1 MRSAHW
7 LSRLRGRSRA
17 SRAEP
22 HRHNPLRQ
30 RLWLERLEDRTLPSI
45 VNLGPLQFN
54 GPFVQAGGS
63 GEYSAN
69 GETELGL
76 KPTQSEPFKALL
88 AFNGLVTIP
97 SPTDP
102 NQSGFTAEGKLS
114 LFILDKTSTGNQ
126 TVIWDNTDGQIFT
139 VAALTGVGQQ
149 LAPNTGTV
157 AQDFKVAQVPF
168 QVDTVR
174 LDMNGDTTAKA
185 RVGLQGD
192 LDFTSLGLTGLTA
205 GVSGVNYALVD
216 ENGATLTGVNAS
228 ISSSFAFAGVS
239 FKGSLGMTYAP
250 TGNVFGMTG
259 SVTITTPDNGLKNF
273 QITLNQLTVTGG
285 DVTALHAT
293 LNGTIQGNAIWG
305 MQINPKNLTF
315 DFDFT
320 NHHFLM
326 FGGLSVAVAGDPGA
340 PSESITATMG
350 TQADPGLVTD
360 LSGHVIDVN
369 MSLSGSFSLFGLK
382 LQIPA
387 ANPVTLVYHADES
400 DYLISGT
407 ISAPALFNATV
418 GLGTAAQPGL
428 VIHDGRFSVN
438 AFSLGL
444 SDVPL
449 GGFKLRQLIVA
460 YSQTAEKTTFA
471 MTVAVEFPQHWEVT
485 GRIIFVNNAI
495 SEIALKYEATGDS
508 SRIPIGDTG
517 LYLTEMDATVQ
528 NLDNIQNV
536 VVSGHLE
543 VEYGRTVTIFGSKCS
558 FFRAEGGFTVD
569 ADHLM
574 LEATVWLGAKKD
586 GSSTTGVLGSGHGE
600 LNLDWNDQKYLLTL
614 HASLCGGVYTF
625 DGTFY
630 MNGAY
635 QVWVSAS
642 ASVNVPSSIPLIGGE
657 HLGSMDFR
665 LAYDPND
672 SSTQYVAAW
681 VTINLLFTHVSVG
694 LEYKFDKNSVIPI
707 GNSTINAISGNPFE
721 QNQVTTYSE
730 SFDVP
735 AGATSAV
742 FSVNFPANSGSQTV
756 TITPP
761 GGTEIEEENFNTS
774 NGISLLSSLN
784 TATSY
789 NVSIVNPSNKTDP
802 PSVPLPAGHYVMKLK
817 STNFKFPDP
826 TVPIASILNDGNG
839 NTKITFGS
847 RPDGLQVGNT
857 IAVSGS
863 TFTTGGAA
871 DAYNIDQVIT
881 SISPDGMSIVTDQQ
895 YVGQAFGGT
904 AEGWQQPEFSAS
916 FNYLP
921 PSITLASLPA
931 IISSP
936 VLNVPLSGVV
946 DSAFS
951 TTTTVN
957 LYLDTT
963 NAGYN
968 GVLLQG
974 KVPLTFTK
982 DGNGKPTGQ
991 YQATAQ
997 GDLSNLPAGTY
1008 YIYAVINDGT
1018 NTPVYSLYSSGF
1030 VPQHAV
1036 DGTVMNQLS
1045 EPQAGWRVFADLHGD
1060 GKLEPDDPV
1069 SQPSTSTGEFHLSSN
1084 QPLPVNS
1091 PFKLV
1096 LVNPYPTNFDFGAD
1110 GGVESVTYNGSTPAT
1125 VNFSV
1130 NEKSTIRG
1138 NVFADL
1144 SRDGQRVGQP
1154 LLFDFGTPASPVAPG
1169 YTQVTATTT
1178 YTAARGFGWT
1188 SGKIDDLNRGT
1199 GDPLTQDANYTTDGT
1214 FAVDLPAGTYNV
1226 TLTLGDTGPYLHDD
1240 VGIFLQGAQVDTVT
1254 TAASQLVNRTY
1265 ANIVV
1270 SNGQLMLHLRDLG
1283 GSDVYAVIEGMQIV
1297 RAGDPPLAGWT
1308 VRLLDT
1314 SGATVATTATRSDGT
1329 YSFSQLAPGTYQVV
1343 LSLWNGAAASYDFDT
1358 VTGTAV
1364 PDTANAPNVHDGT
1377 LVNGAAVGTAAAF
1390 GIDPPPVSSASN
1402 DILHLDGSNQFVD
1415 VMHSSNLEPGTGAFS
1430 VAGWVRFDN
1439 VRSIQTI
1446 AGSLD
1451 SAAGGGWAFELVPH
1465 STGIAAQQTFAAGT
1479 YPGPV
1484 AVADLNG
1491 DGKPDL
1497 IIASTT
1503 YGYLS
1508 VLANTTAPGA
1518 TIASFAAPQTIS
1530 LRSAPQAVAVG
1541 DFNGDG
1547 KPDLAVLGSDGNV
1560 WVYLNTTAPGARTV
1574 SLAPPVSFAAGS
1586 NPTSLAVGDFNGD
1599 GKPDLAIANGVTG
1612 ASLSVLLNT
1621 TAPGALVPSF
1631 TNRVSFAAGSYPA
1644 AIVVGDFNGDG
1655 KPDLAVANSISNGT
1669 VSVLLN
1675 TTAPGALVPSFTN
1688 SVSFA
1693 VGSYPQSV
1701 AVGDFNGDGKPDLA
1715 VVNPSAKTVSVL
1727 VNTTARGAML
1737 PTFAPSV
1744 SFAAGSSPQRLA
1756 VGDFNNDGKPDI
1768 AVVNFGANYNS
1779 SGTVAMFLNTTA
1791 PGATVPSFTPSTTF
1805 ATGAN
1810 PSYLATGDFNADGAP
1825 DLVTSNYY
1833 SNNVSVMLSAVDGA
1847 SLRVTL
1853 AENPSEGTGLLLVQD
1868 STTVLKS
1875 NTWYHVAF
1883 TYDPAADDNGDG
1895 SHVGTVK
1902 LYMDG
1907 ALVATATGLGSLPD
1921 FPDLAS
1927 ASGVSFNVGNA
1938 GGDAAQAPFGGYL
1951 DAISVWDSALTPLQV
1966 ETLAGGAT
1974 SPSYQFGLLPVS
1986 GTYTATINDKYQL
1999 VEHQDFGVFQNQ
2011 AVAGTIRGNSLNS
2024 SGLLNPNA
2032 QPLAGWTVTARDEN
2046 GNVVATTVSEADGR
2060 YLFPSLPTGTYKIAE
2075 TVSAGWKQTS
2085 PLAPVLQFANPV
2097 SYALPAGAAA
2107 AVAGDFDN
2115 DGIMDLAVAF
2125 LSKNYLRVYWGHGGG
2140 IFSPSDYSQYS
2151 LSFGN
2156 PALPPVVVDVA
2167 GNGSKSLVVIDAS
2180 GGVTLLR
2187 NMRSSGASRS
2197 NLFST
2202 QQIDNWHLPAN
2213 ARPVGVATGDFDRD
2227 GKTDMVVSY
2236 QGLTTSDP
2244 AGFIFLPGSLAKATN
2259 YILGV
2264 GNSVGGIAVGYFNN
2278 DSYLDAVIDGGADV
2292 SHITIAYGDGKG
2304 GFSPI
2309 QKIPG
2314 TGTIEGLQVGGAISA
2329 GDINGNGR
2337 DDIAWASHLY
2347 SQAAVVGF
2355 FQDAASSSFQQQP
2368 NGFGV
2373 FTGDSSLLGSQILVD
2388 LNGDLKPDL
2397 ARLSSPSSSAGGIQ
2411 TIRVLTNNSTGS
2423 AAFNDGQLIYSTNQN
2438 AIGLTAADLNGDG
2451 LPDLILT
2458 TSNGLLVFLNQSTSQ
2473 PQISV
2478 TLASGPGSSGNDF
2491 TNGQVAPLYGT
2502 VYDDANGN
2510 GVRDPGE
2517 TGRAGVKVYLDLV
2530 GNGVFD
2536 PTRDPWTTTD
2546 AAGTYAF
2553 ADPPDGSYAIRTVPE
2568 PGRVL
2573 TDRGDGSQLVTVLN
2587 GIASHLGSQNF
2598 ATALALVNPIPAITL
2613 LEGAPFSVSVTP
2625 SAAGA
2630 GGVLTFTLDPGAPAA
2645 ASINP
2650 ATGMFTWKPTGAEG
2664 PGVYP
2669 ITVRVTDAALAGR
2682 TEAIPLTITVDPSP
2696 VYQYVRALYR
2706 DLLDREADPSGL
2718 LSWVT
2723 LIESGSSRAVVATDI
2738 WNSPEH
2744 RGIEVDGFYQTYL
2757 HRAADPAG
2765 RLGWID
2771 AMLVGMSET
2780 AVAQA
2785 FLTSPEYTST
2795 HPSSAA
2801 FLDRLYTDVLGR
2813 APDDAG
2819 FIAWHQA
2826 AAQGASRAQLAEGF
2840 LTSEEADRNL
2850 LDRYYHVYLGRQ
2862 PDPAGQA
2869 GWLALLETGS
2879 SSSAAVGQAILA
2891 SDEFFA
2897 RALAS

>member
-1 MRSAHW
+1 
-7 LSRLRGRSRA
+7 
-17 SRAEP
+17 
-22 HRHNPLRQ
+22 
-30 RLWLERLEDRTLPSI
+30 
-45 VNLGPLQFN
+45 
-54 GPFVQAGGS
+54 
-63 GEYSAN
+63 
-69 GETELGL
+69 
-76 KPTQSEPFKALL
+76 
-88 AFNGLVTIP
+88 VTIP
-97 SPTDP
+97 SPTNPD
-102 NQSGFTAEGKLS
+102 QSGFMAEGKLS
-114 LFILDKTSTGNQ
+114 LFVLDKTTTGNQ

-139 VAALTGVGQQ
+139 VSALTGVGQQ

-157 AQDFKVAQVPF
+157 TQDFKVAQVPL
-168 QVDTVR
+168 QVDSVR
-174 LDMNGDTTAKA
+174 LDMNGDTTANA

-192 LDFTSLGLTGLTA
+192 LDFTSLGLTGLKA

-228 ISSSFAFAGVS
+228 ISSSFSFAGVS
-239 FKGSLGMTYAP
+239 FKGSFGATYAP

-305 MQINPKNLTF
+305 LQISPKNLTF

-320 NHHFLM
+320 NHHFVM

-340 PSESITATMG
+340 PREPITANMG
-350 TQADPGLVTD
+350 TQAEPGLVTD

-400 DYLISGT
+400 EYLISGT

-428 VIHDGRFSVN
+428 TIHDGRFSIN

-460 YSQTAEKTTFA
+460 YSQTAEKTTFD
-471 MTVAVEFPQHWEVT
+471 MTVSVEFPQHWEVT

-495 SEIALKYEATGDS
+495 SEIALKYQATSDS

-528 NLDNIQNV
+528 NLDNIQDV

-543 VEYGRTVTIFGSKCS
+543 AEYGRTVTIFGSKCS

-569 ADHLM
+569 ANQLTM
-574 LEATVWLGAKKD
+574 EATVWLGAKKD
-586 GSSTTGVLGSGHGE
+586 GSSTTGILGSGHGE
-600 LNLDWNDQKYLLTL
+600 LDLDWNDQKYSLAL
-614 HASLCGGVYTF
+614 HASMCGGVFTF
-625 DGTFY
+625 DATFY
-630 MNGAY
+630 MNAAY

-657 HLGSMDFR
+657 HIGSMDFR
-665 LAYDPND
+665 LAYDSND

-694 LEYKFDKNSVIPI
+694 LEYKLDKNSVIPI
-707 GNSTINAISGNPFE
+707 GNSTIDAISGNPFE
-721 QNQVTTYSE
+721 QNQVTVYSE

-742 FSVNFPANSGSQTV
+742 FSVNFPANSGNQAV

-761 GGTEIEEENFNTS
+761 GGTEIEEGNFSSS
-774 NGISLLSSLN
+774 NGITALTNLN

-789 NVSIVNPSNKTDP
+789 NVSIVNPNNKTDS

-839 NTKITFGS
+839 NTRITFGS
-847 RPDGLQVGNT
+847 RPDGLQVGNM

-871 DAYNIDQVIT
+871 NAYNVDQVIT

-895 YVGQAFGGT
+895 YIGQAFGGT
-904 AEGWQQPEFSAS
+904 AEGWQQPEFSAT

-931 IISSP
+931 TIPSP

-946 DSAFS
+946 DSAFT

-974 KVPLTFTK
+974 QVPLTFTK
-982 DGNGKPTGQ
+982 DSNGKPTGQ
-991 YQATAQ
+991 YQATAE
-997 GDLSNLPAGTY
+997 GDISNLPAGTY
-1008 YIYAVINDGT
+1008 YVYAVINDGT

-1030 VPQHAV
+1030 VTQHAV
-1036 DGTVMNQLS
+1036 DGIVMNQLS
-1045 EPQAGWRVFADLHGD
+1045 EPQAGWRVFVDLHGD
-1060 GKLEPDDPV
+1060 GEVEPDDPI

-1084 QPLPVNS
+1084 QVRQALPSVVQFFGATLSPDQPAMAAIQFSSPHGLQVGDRVLITGTSQADYNTIFAVTKILDDYKILTDQPDQANYNANPTTRASLLYRPLPVKS
-1091 PFKLV
+1091 PIKLV
-1096 LVNPYPTNFDFGAD
+1096 LVNPYPTNFDFGVD
-1110 GGVESVTYNGSTPAT
+1110 GGVESVTYNDSTPAT
-1125 VNFSV
+1125 VDFSV

-1138 NVFADL
+1138 NVFVDL

-1154 LLFDFGTPASPVAPG
+1154 LLFDFGTPTSAVAPG

-1188 SGKIDDLNRGT
+1188 SGKVNDFNRGT
-1199 GDPLTQDANYTTDGT
+1199 GDPLTQDGNYTTDGT
-1214 FAVDLPAGTYNV
+1214 FAVDLPAGTYSV
-1226 TLTLGDTGPYLHDD
+1226 TLTLGDTGPYFHDD
-1240 VGIFLQGAQVDTVT
+1240 VGVFLQGAQVDTVT
-1254 TAASQLVNRTY
+1254 TAAYQIVNRTY
-1265 ANIVV
+1265 TNIVV
-1270 SNGQLMLHLRDLG
+1270 SSGQLALHLRDLG
-1283 GSDVYAVIEGMQIV
+1283 GSNVYAVIEGMEIV
-1297 RAGDPPLAGWT
+1297 RADDPPLAGWT
-1308 VRLLDT
+1308 VRLLDA
-1314 SGATVATTATRSDGT
+1314 SGTTVATTTTKSDGS
-1329 YSFSQLAPGTYQVV
+1329 YSFSQLAPATYKVV

-1364 PDTANAPNVHDGT
+1364 PDTAAAPNVHDGT

-1390 GIDPPPVSSASN
+1390 SIDAPPVSSASN
-1402 DILHLDGSNQFVD
+1402 DILHLDGGNQFVD

-1430 VAGWVRFDN
+1430 VAGWVRFAN
-1439 VRSIQTI
+1439 PTGIQTI

-1451 SAAGGGWAFELVPH
+1451 AAVGGGWAFQLVPH
-1465 STGIAAQQTFAAGT
+1465 NSFAAPRTFPLSAGS
-1479 YPGPV
+1479 YPVFV
-1484 AVADLNG
+1484 AVADFNG
-1491 DGKPDL
+1491 DGKLDFAVADPG
-1497 IIASTT
+1497 TNKV
-1503 YGYLS
+1503 S
-1508 VLANTTAPGA
+1508 VLLGNGDGTFGSPVSYTVGN
-1518 TIASFAAPQTIS
+1518 S
-1530 LRSAPQAVAVG
+1530 PQAVAVG

-1547 KPDLAVLGSDGNV
+1547 KLDLAVANDGSDSVSVLLGNGDGTFRAGGTIP
-1560 WVYLNTTAPGARTV
+1560 L
-1574 SLAPPVSFAAGS
+1574 LAGS
-1586 NPTSLAVGDFNGD
+1586 HPHSVAVGDFNGD
-1599 GKPDLAIANGVTG
+1599 GKLDLALADEGKGN
-1612 ASLSVLLNT
+1612 AAVLLGNGNGT
-1621 TAPGALVPSF
+1621 FSSALYWP
-1631 TNRVSFAAGSYPA
+1631 AGIDPISVA
-1644 AIVVGDFNGDG
+1644 VGDFNGDG
-1655 KPDLAVANSISNGT
+1655 KLDLAVADYGTNSTNGGVSVLLGNGNGYFQSARNFAAGSSPDSVAVADLNGDGKLDLVVANHDSNDVSVLLGNGNGTFLPAVNFAAAPPVNYPVVSDPVSVVVGDFNNDGKPDIAVANLGADLSSGT

-1675 TTAPGALVPSFTN
+1675 TTAPGATVPGFTL
-1688 SVSFA
+1688 SSTLATGKV
-1693 VGSYPQSV
+1693 YSV
-1701 AVGDFNGDGKPDLA
+1701 AGGDLNGDGTLDL
-1715 VVNPSAKTVSVL
+1715 V
-1727 VNTTARGAML
+1727 
-1737 PTFAPSV
+1737 
-1744 SFAAGSSPQRLA
+1744 
-1756 VGDFNNDGKPDI
+1756 
-1768 AVVNFGANYNS
+1768 GANYGS
-1779 SGTVAMFLNTTA
+1779 HGVSVISNT
-1791 PGATVPSFTPSTTF
+1791 
-1805 ATGAN
+1805 
-1810 PSYLATGDFNADGAP
+1810 LDGA
-1825 DLVTSNYY
+1825 LL
-1833 SNNVSVMLSAVDGA
+1833 SVQL
-1847 SLRVTL
+1847 T
-1853 AENPSEGTGLLLVQD
+1853 ENPKEGPGSLFIQD

-1883 TYDPAADDNGDG
+1883 TYDPGADDNGDG

-1902 LYMDG
+1902 LYVDR

-1921 FPDLAS
+1921 FPDIAS

-1938 GGDAAQAPFGGYL
+1938 GGDAAQEPFDGYL
-1951 DAISVWDSALTPLQV
+1951 DAISVWDSALTTLQIQ
-1966 ETLAGGAT
+1966 TLAAGAT
-1974 SPSYQFGLLPVS
+1974 SPSYEFGLLPAS

-2011 AVAGTIRGNSLNS
+2011 AVGGTIRGNSLNS

-2032 QPLAGWTVTARDEN
+2032 QPLAGWTVTARDVN
-2046 GNVVATTVSEADGR
+2046 GNVVATTESEADGR
-2060 YLFPSLPTGTYKIAE
+2060 YLFPSLPTGTYTITE
-2075 TVSAGWKQTS
+2075 TVPAGWKQTS

-2097 SYALPAGAAA
+2097 SYALPADIAA

-2115 DGIMDLAVAF
+2115 DGIMDLAVIF

-2140 IFSPSDYSQYS
+2140 TFSPSDYSQYP

-2156 PALPPVVVDVA
+2156 PALPPVVVDA
-2167 GNGSKSLVVIDAS
+2167 DGNGSKSLVVIDAS

-2202 QQIDNWHLPAN
+2202 QRIDNWHLPAN

-2227 GKTDMVVSY
+2227 GKTELVVSY

-2264 GNSVGGIAVGYFNN
+2264 GNYVGGVAVGYFNN
-2278 DSYLDAVIDGGADV
+2278 DSYLDAVIDGGAD
-2292 SHITIAYGDGKG
+2292 SAHITFAYGDGKG

-2309 QKIPG
+2309 QKVPG
-2314 TGTIEGLQVGGAISA
+2314 TGTIEGLQVGGPISA

-2355 FQDAASSSFQQQP
+2355 FQDAATSSFPQQP
-2368 NGFGV
+2368 TGFGV
-2373 FTGDSSLLGSQILVD
+2373 FTGDSSLFGSQILAD
-2388 LNGDLKPDL
+2388 FNGDLKPDL
-2397 ARLSSPSSSAGGIQ
+2397 ARLSSPSSSAGGTQ
-2411 TIRVLTNNSTGS
+2411 TVRILTNSGTGS

-2438 AIGLTAADLNGDG
+2438 ALGLTAADLNGDG

-2458 TSNGLLVFLNQSTSQ
+2458 TSNGLLVFLNQTTSQ
-2473 PQISV
+2473 PQITV

-2502 VYDDANGN
+2502 VYDNANGN

-2517 TGRAGVKVYLDLV
+2517 AGRGGVTVYLDMV

-2536 PTRDPWTTTD
+2536 PTRDPWTRTD
-2546 AAGTYAF
+2546 SAGTYAF
-2553 ADPPDGSYAIRTVPE
+2553 SDPPDGSYAIRMVPE

-2573 TDRGDGSQLVTVLN
+2573 TDRGDGSHLVTVLN

-2598 ATALALVNPIPAITL
+2598 ATALALVNPIPAVTL

-2625 SAAGA
+2625 NAAAAG
-2630 GGVLTFTLDPGAPAA
+2630 GLLTFSLAPGAPAA

-2650 ATGMFTWKPTGAEG
+2650 ATGMFIWKPTGAEG

-2669 ITVRVTDAALAGR
+2669 IIVRVTDAALGGR
-2682 TEAIPLTITVDPSP
+2682 AEAFPLTITVDASP

-2706 DLLDREADPSGL
+2706 DLLDRAADPSGL

-2723 LIESGSSRAVVATDI
+2723 IIESGGSRAAVTAGI

-2744 RGIEVDGFYQTYL
+2744 RGIEVDGFYHTYL

-2765 RLGWID
+2765 RLEWID
-2771 AMLVGMSET
+2771 AMLAGMSDT

-2785 FLTSPEYTST
+2785 FLTSPEYTGA
-2795 HPSSAA
+2795 HPGSAA
-2801 FLDRLYTDVLGR
+2801 FLDGLYTDVLGR
-2813 APDDAG
+2813 PPDEAG
-2819 FIAWHQA
+2819 LTAWQQA
-2826 AAQGASRAQLAEGF
+2826 AAQGASRAELAEGF

-2850 LDRYYHVYLGRQ
+2850 LDTYYQRFLGRQ
-2862 PDPAGQA
+2862 PDPSGQA

-2879 SSSAAVGQAILA
+2879 NSPAAVSQAILA

-2897 RALAS
+2897 GALAS